1 MNEKQD
7 KWKRAARQFGA
18 EACANKRKYMN
29 GEDRASIAYYHP
41 AKTWSM
47 MSEQE
52 QGEAMRLFSEG
63 YEAERGTE

>member
-1 MNEKQD
+1 
-7 KWKRAARQFGA
+7 
-18 EACANKRKYMN
+18 
-29 GEDRASIAYYHP
+29 
-41 AKTWSM
+41 M